1 MRDVLEK
8 LITLLELIG
17 AWILFGAPLFQSVTE
32 LYEELEK
39 REKLVT
45 VINQNHTDQAIKKVS
60 FWWWLFPPIKIALE
74 KKKLRQIK
82 KMTNHQ
88 LSEETKEALHRL
100 SLKANGWAGV
110 SLGGWI
116 VAVSTTWEFVQ
127 SDHDALRK
135 WFFLVFLGS
144 YISIF
149 LIFKTFRHKK

>member
-110 SLGGWI
+110 SLGGLACRGFYHMGI
-116 VAVSTTWEFVQ
+116 RPIRPRCAKKMVFPGIFGQ
-127 SDHDALRK
+127 LYQYFSD
-135 WFFLVFLGS
+135 F
-144 YISIF
+144 
-149 LIFKTFRHKK
+149 